1 MHDNVLRAVIGLEY
15 QVALL
20 AAAPLTTLL
29 VGWAARQAAG
39 LLRDRRAGAC
49 AARLVAWA
57 EQVIPAKSARYGEVA
72 ALLSRRFPMLSGEQ
86 LEVLIESEVLDL
98 KTALRAAAP
107 AAPAAAGA
115 AAVVA
120 TTGNGAEAVV
130 TAATTTATGDT
141 ASAASAP
148 AAGAQTAP
156 PSLRVGG
163 A

>member
-1 MHDNVLRAVIGLEY
+1 
-15 QVALL
+15 
-20 AAAPLTTLL
+20 
-29 VGWAARQAAG
+29 
-39 LLRDRRAGAC
+39 
-49 AARLVAWA
+49 VAWA

-107 AAPAAAGA
+107 AAAGA

-130 TAATTTATGDT
+130 TAATTTATADT

-148 AAGAQTAP
+148 AACAQTAP

>member
-115 AAVVA
+115 AGA

-130 TAATTTATGDT
+130 TAATTTATADT